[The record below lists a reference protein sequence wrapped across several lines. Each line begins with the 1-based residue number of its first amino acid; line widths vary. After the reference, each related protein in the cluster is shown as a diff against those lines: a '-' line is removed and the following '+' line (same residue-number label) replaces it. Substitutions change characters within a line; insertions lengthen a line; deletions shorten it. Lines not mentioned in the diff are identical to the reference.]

1 MLQAGPGTGK
11 TRTLVAR
18 VESLFNDGID
28 PRRILLLTF
37 SNKAAA
43 EMSERIAR
51 KQPHAA
57 AALWV
62 GTFHGFGLDLLRR
75 FHDLCD
81 LPAEPRLMDRSEAVE
96 LLEEEFLRLNLVHY
110 RNLYDPSQNIV
121 DILNAISRAKDEVT
135 DALQYRAL
143 AQEMLNSASS
153 AEERETAERALEVAV
168 VYDTYEKI
176 KKQRGC
182 LDFGDLVMRPVQL
195 LETNEE
201 LRQQLQHNYQHVM
214 VDEYQDVNRSSIRL
228 LKALKPDGEN
238 LWVVGDAKQSIY
250 RFRGASSFNISR
262 FCVDDFPGGESQ
274 SLEINYRSVSEI
286 VTAFSEF
293 ASEMKTGESR
303 ATLRQIA

>member
-1 MLQAGPGTGK
+1 
-11 TRTLVAR
+11 
-18 VESLFNDGID
+18 
-28 PRRILLLTF
+28 
-37 SNKAAA
+37 
-43 EMSERIAR
+43 
-51 KQPHAA
+51 
-57 AALWV
+57 
-62 GTFHGFGLDLLRR
+62 
-75 FHDLCD
+75 
-81 LPAEPRLMDRSEAVE
+81 
-96 LLEEEFLRLNLVHY
+96 
-110 RNLYDPSQNIV
+110 
-121 DILNAISRAKDEVT
+121 
-135 DALQYRAL
+135 
-143 AQEMLNSASS
+143 MLNSASS

-262 FCVDDFPGGESQ
+262 FLCG
-274 SLEINYRSVSEI
+274 
-286 VTAFSEF
+286 
-293 ASEMKTGESR
+293 
-303 ATLRQIA
+303 

>member
-1 MLQAGPGTGK
+1 
-11 TRTLVAR
+11 
-18 VESLFNDGID
+18 
-28 PRRILLLTF
+28 
-37 SNKAAA
+37 
-43 EMSERIAR
+43 
-51 KQPHAA
+51 
-57 AALWV
+57 
-62 GTFHGFGLDLLRR
+62 
-75 FHDLCD
+75 
-81 LPAEPRLMDRSEAVE
+81 MDRSEAVE

-135 DALQYRAL
+135 DALQYRIL
-143 AQEMLNSASS
+143 AQEMLNNASN

-262 FCVDDFPGGESQ
+262 FCVDDFLAENLNHLRLITVLFQ
-274 SLEINYRSVSEI
+274 RLLQHFLR
-286 VTAFSEF
+286 
-293 ASEMKTGESR
+293 
-303 ATLRQIA
+303 LRQK